1 MTLKRVLM
9 LAVLLSALV
18 PFCWEPAQ
26 SMVYN
31 LGIEDRLYRLVE
43 LSGARPVELNV
54 QGWARVNEKFVT
66 IGELERIARKTAGRL
81 GGSDLQPIK
90 ENGDDFRQVRIQSL
104 LDGRTVLNVA
114 AQSLINYSRPGRL
127 GETYLTVSI
136 ARRIDRDDRSRWA
149 DRLRSALA
157 AAGGDG
163 PQVLT
168 NIIAAVPGKLS
179 GEEKRDMANRLF
191 EAVGAEKVE
200 GIDADGLFSL
210 TGYTPKFKDSL
221 RIGENKV
228 NINIAVRYHS
238 SDGQTYIYIGA
249 PLLIGEY

>member
-1 MTLKRVLM
+1 MTLKRLLM
-9 LAVLLSALV
+9 LAVILITLV

-26 SMVYN
+26 STVYN
-31 LGIEDRLYRLVE
+31 LDIEDRLYRLVE

-66 IGELERIARKTAGRL
+66 IGELERIAGRTAGRL
-81 GGSDLQPIK
+81 GDNDPQLIT
-90 ENGDDFRQVRIQSL
+90 ENDGDFRQVRIQSL
-104 LDGRTVLNVA
+104 LDDRTVLNVA
-114 AQSLINYSRPGRL
+114 AQSLINYSQPRRR

-136 ARRIDRDDRSRWA
+136 ARKIDRDDGSRWA

-157 AAGGDG
+157 AAGGG
-163 PQVLT
+163 EPQVLT

-179 GEEKRDMANRLF
+179 GEEKRDMARRLF
-191 EAVGAEKVE
+191 EAAGAEKVE

-249 PLLIGEY
+249 PILTGEY